1 MAPTDGYV
9 PVPVIQI
16 RWASSAPLTPPPSVL
31 ALACYEAMLL
41 GMIAQVGGASALIR
55 SHYSRRL
62 PAIPVVGWCGG
73 KHMTLDRN
81 ACRGHLPPL

>member
-41 GMIAQVGGASALIR
+41 GMLAQVEGCNCTDSQSL
-55 SHYSRRL
+55 L
-62 PAIPVVGWCGG
+62 PAATSQTGRGG
-73 KHMTLDRN
+73 
-81 ACRGHLPPL
+81 